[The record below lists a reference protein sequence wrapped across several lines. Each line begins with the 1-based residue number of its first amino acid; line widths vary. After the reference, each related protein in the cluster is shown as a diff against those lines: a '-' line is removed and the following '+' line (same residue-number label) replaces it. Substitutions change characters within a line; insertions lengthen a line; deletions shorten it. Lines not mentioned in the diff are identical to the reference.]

1 MFCPNCGKSNPDDSK
16 FCESCGTN
24 MLEPVVAAAPQP
36 AYTPPPVTSTPA
48 PAYAPPVQPAYAPPP
63 QAQYYPP
70 QNGAAADPRT
80 KPLGVGGYLGMF
92 ALNIIPF
99 VGPLIF
105 FIMLFVWAFGS
116 KANINKK
123 NFSRAWL
130 LLMLIMIVVYVV
142 IMVVFSSTM
151 MPFIQDILKQLGYEM
166 TY

>member
-24 MLEPVVAAAPQP
+24 MLEPVVAAAPQQAFTP
-36 AYTPPPVTSTPA
+36 APPAAPPA
-48 PAYAPPVQPAYAPPP
+48 PAYAPPAQPAYAPPP

-70 QNGAAADPRT
+70 QNSAAVDPRT

-116 KANINKK
+116 KAQHQQKELQPGLAA
-123 NFSRAWL
+123 FDVDHDCRL
-130 LLMLIMIVVYVV
+130 CRDLDRVLIDDDAYDPGSPGTARV
-142 IMVVFSSTM
+142 
-151 MPFIQDILKQLGYEM
+151 
-166 TY
+166 